1 MSDELENLDWQVREE
16 IERKQND
23 PLLRRDDALRLREV
37 REEIERRQEE
47 TFRRIHRL
55 YKHGFRPDW
64 RVIDVEDAIWWKYPG
79 GHLDLILYPD
89 GKLVA
94 GNVVLRPN
102 EKEDKD
108 RIYNDSTA
116 DAAAFDRWLASIKSV
131 KRSQWFNF

>member
-1 MSDELENLDWQVREE
+1 MSDELENLDW
-16 IERKQND
+16 K
-23 PLLRRDDALRLREV
+23 V
-37 REEIERRQEE
+37 REEIERRQDE

-55 YKHGFRPDW
+55 YKHGFRPNW

-94 GNVVLRPN
+94 SGGKVVLSPN

-116 DAAAFDRWLASIKSV
+116 DAAAFDRWLASIKSI